1 MADNV
6 PGLIENPETGQ
17 RMAWSGY
24 DWVPVPRDFDPRES
38 ALVGGMTREV
48 NRFGAGIQQLV
59 AAIRGDDAALFN
71 LASEQEMEDWA
82 QRVRSRSS
90 PVAGFM
96 GSAAPYVVAGAAGG
110 AAASAAGAS
119 AGGAAAAGVA
129 TDAVIAGLSYGS
141 PVERATG
148 AGLALAGGAVG
159 GVLSRSL
166 DLARGIRP
174 PSRAARAG
182 LTPEVEAVPPGA
194 GPAFAGPGPTG
205 PTAGGTAVGDEFAQS
220 FAGRVNERLFQAIRP
235 EETTLR
241 LRQTAPL
248 RELARKHKIKL
259 HPSAASGS
267 RMLADW
273 EAGMQSDPF
282 SARPWIRRQNLYNK
296 TVEEHAKRALG
307 LSGWRGPINRDFAR
321 AAEDLVSDGYAEIAE
336 ASTSVPVSGII
347 DDAQKAAND
356 LRVGWTRGI
365 EETFN
370 RQLDLLRKEG
380 DSMTGEA
387 AWGMQRNFARVA
399 AESRDAREQRM
410 FYSISDAIENQLV
423 ESAEGAIDPAKLQNL
438 RKRYRLLKRLNVR
451 KAFSDTDGF
460 RYRSALG
467 AMSDEFDEYRRGTGF
482 EYGDPANAQMR
493 PMNELFEVLRVG
505 QLFTQSRGDSG
516 TATRLAFQNFP
527 SNPLAMGI
535 RSASSEAYYQLM
547 DQAGKY

>member
-38 ALVGGMTREV
+38 ALTGGITREV
-48 NRFGAGIQQLV
+48 NRFGAGIQQLI

-71 LASEQEMEDWA
+71 LASEQEMQDWA
-82 QRVRSRSS
+82 QRVRARNA
-90 PVAGFM
+90 PVAGFL
-96 GSAAPYVVAGAAGG
+96 GRAAPYVAAGG
-110 AAASAAGAS
+110 VSGAAATAAGAS
-119 AGGAAAAGVA
+119 AGGAAAAGVL
-129 TDAVIAGLSYGS
+129 TDAAIAGLSYGS
-141 PVERATG
+141 PAERAAG
-148 AGLALAGGAVG
+148 AGMALVGGAAGAVIN
-159 GVLSRSL
+159 RSL
-166 DLARGIRP
+166 DLARGLRP
-174 PSRAARAG
+174 ASPAARAG
-182 LTPEVEAVPPGA
+182 ITPEIEAVPAGA
-194 GPAFAGPGPTG
+194 GRAFAGPGPAG
-205 PTAGGTAVGDEFAQS
+205 ATAGGQGVGEAFEKS

-235 EETTLR
+235 EETAAR
-241 LRQTAPL
+241 LRQTFPL
-248 RELARKHKIKL
+248 RELAKKHKIKL
-259 HPSAASGS
+259 HPSSATGS

-307 LSGWRGPINRDFAR
+307 LSGWRGPINRDFGR

-336 ASTSVPVSGII
+336 ASTSVPVAGII
-347 DDAQKAAND
+347 EDAQKAAND
-356 LRVGWTRGI
+356 LKVGWTRGI

-370 RQLDLLRKEG
+370 RQLDLLRAEG
-380 DSMTGEA
+380 SDLTGEA

-399 AESRDAREQRM
+399 AEARDLREMRM

-423 ESAEGAIDPAKLQNL
+423 ESAEGAIDPAKLQLL
-438 RKRYRLLKRLNVR
+438 RKRYRLLKRLNTR
-451 KAFSDTDGF
+451 KAISDTDGF

-482 EYGDPANAQMR
+482 EYGDPQNALMA
-493 PMNELFEVLRVG
+493 PMNDLFEVLRVG